1 MTGNPTYSLLH
12 TSLQDFNMSLF
23 KERAVNARK
32 LISLENT
39 ILSLK
44 KQIAELKT
52 SSPDCSDCADCS
64 EATSLKEENDAL
76 KAELT
81 TLKEKLAALE
91 APPAPKRRGRRKAQ
105 KAEVS
110 DEQK

>member
-1 MTGNPTYSLLH
+1 
-12 TSLQDFNMSLF
+12 MSLF

-44 KQIAELKT
+44 KQLAEFKT
-52 SSPDCSDCADCS
+52 VSSDCADRA
-64 EATSLKEENDAL
+64 EITTLKEENDAL
-76 KAELT
+76 KAEILS
-81 TLKEKLAALE
+81 LKEELSAAK

-110 DEQK
+110 DEQKSET

>member
-1 MTGNPTYSLLH
+1 
-12 TSLQDFNMSLF
+12 MSLF

-44 KQIAELKT
+44 KQILEIKGGATDCPDYDLLKEEN
-52 SSPDCSDCADCS
+52 AALKL
-64 EATSLKEENDAL
+64 EITSLKER
-76 KAELT
+76 
-81 TLKEKLAALE
+81 LAATE

-105 KAEVS
+105 KTEVS
-110 DEQK
+110 DEQKSKS